1 MKSVTGTSAEGAMKT
16 SSKATTDQ
24 DPVSHTHPLTQD
36 QATAAARWLPVIVD
50 RIVRDFQPLQI
61 ILFGSQAR
69 GDARWDSDVDLLIVL
84 PSLPSVTDKRR
95 KAVAIRDVLSDLPVA
110 KDIIVTTPEEIAR
123 YRDMVGMI
131 FKPALSE
138 GKLLYAR

>member
-1 MKSVTGTSAEGAMKT
+1 MKT

-24 DPVSHTHPLTQD
+24 DPMSHAHPLAQD
-36 QATAAARWLPVIVD
+36 QATAAARWLPVIID

-61 ILFGSQAR
+61 ILLGSQAR

-84 PSLPSVTDKRR
+84 PSLPSVADTRR

>member
-1 MKSVTGTSAEGAMKT
+1 MKA

>member
-1 MKSVTGTSAEGAMKT
+1 MKT

-24 DPVSHTHPLTQD
+24 DPVSHAPPLAQD
-36 QATAAARWLPVIVD
+36 QATAARWLPVIVD

-84 PSLPSVTDKRR
+84 PSLPSVADKRR

>member
-1 MKSVTGTSAEGAMKT
+1 M
-16 SSKATTDQ
+16 
-24 DPVSHTHPLTQD
+24 SHAHPLAQD
-36 QATAAARWLPVIVD
+36 QATAAARWLPVIID

-61 ILFGSQAR
+61 ILLGSQAR

-84 PSLPSVTDKRR
+84 PSLPSVADTRR

-110 KDIIVTTPEEIAR
+110 KDIILTTPEEIAR

>member
-1 MKSVTGTSAEGAMKT
+1 MKT

-24 DPVSHTHPLTQD
+24 DPVSHAPPLAHD

-84 PSLPSVTDKRR
+84 PSLPSVADKRR

-138 GKLLYAR
+138 GRLLYAR